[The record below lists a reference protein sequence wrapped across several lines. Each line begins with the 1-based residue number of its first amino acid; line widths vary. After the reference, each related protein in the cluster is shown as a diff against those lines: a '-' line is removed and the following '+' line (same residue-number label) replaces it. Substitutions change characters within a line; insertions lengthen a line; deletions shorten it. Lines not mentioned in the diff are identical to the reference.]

1 MFTVDGRE
9 NVRRRLIER
18 AQADARITAAALTG
32 SAAHNTAD
40 EWSDVDLFFAVDG
53 EPITQTLNDWT
64 ACLYAEFGA
73 IHHFDLVAGPATY
86 RAFLLGD
93 LLEIDLGLTPASA
106 FGPVGNGAF
115 EVLFGAA
122 VERKPVAVDTDH
134 LAGRSWHHVLHAYVC
149 IQRSAPWQAEY
160 WISALRDNTL
170 TLLSHRLGH
179 PGDFLKGADKLPAE
193 ATAALRESL
202 VRGLDVA
209 ELSRALRSATN
220 AFVAELRHHDA
231 RLAAAL
237 GPRLLDA
244 VDG

>member
-18 AQADARITAAALTG
+18 ARADSRITAAALTG
-32 SAAHNTAD
+32 SAAHKSEDT
-40 EWSDVDLFFAVDG
+40 WSDIDLFFGVGGGA
-53 EPITQTLNDWT
+53 IAQTLSGWT
-64 ACLYAEFGA
+64 TYLYDELGA
-73 IHHFDLVAGPATY
+73 IHHFDLFAGPATY

-93 LLEIDLGLTPASA
+93 LLEVDLGFTPASA

-115 EVLFGAA
+115 EVLFGEAA
-122 VERKPVAVDTDH
+122 DRKPGVTDTDH
-134 LAGRSWHHVLHAYVC
+134 LAGRSWHHVVHAHVC

-170 TLLSHRLGH
+170 TLMSHRLDH

-193 ATAALRESL
+193 STSPLQETL
-202 VRGLDVA
+202 VHDLDLA
-209 ELSRALRSATN
+209 ELSRALRSATH
-220 AFVAELRHHDA
+220 AFVAELRQHDP

-237 GPRLLDA
+237 GPRLLD
-244 VDG
+244 VVNG